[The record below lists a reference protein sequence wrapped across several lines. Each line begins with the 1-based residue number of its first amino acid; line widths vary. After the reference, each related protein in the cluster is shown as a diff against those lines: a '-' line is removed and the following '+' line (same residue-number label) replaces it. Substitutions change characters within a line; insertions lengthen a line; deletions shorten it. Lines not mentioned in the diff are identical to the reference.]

1 MGGFLKYATEM
12 GSGAMIYVH
21 TWFYGHRF
29 RHSKVY
35 GAGEIYRQQSGLIR
49 LLFFFKIK
57 KSV

>member
-29 RHSKVY
+29 RHSKVQ
-35 GAGEIYRQQSGLIR
+35 GEGRYTDSKVV
-49 LLFFFKIK
+49 LLD
-57 KSV
+57 